1 MVLKLF
7 GRCHTQVKFYS
18 FTPAGCFLHSKESCH
33 RIWMILGLFFRNDRL
48 NNDVIIFRNM
58 IIRTSNY
65 LFIFNKLYVKF
76 DQIQCTNT
84 FPANYIHLIIY
95 IYTVCTCI
103 SSFNFVTRK
112 KIKRTHRHKRIELIL
127 DFSLWAMMIGKQ
139 IKLLQSKQ

>member
-18 FTPAGCFLHSKESCH
+18 LTLAGCFFHCKKKLSQDMNDIGS
-33 RIWMILGLFFRNDRL
+33 FFRNDRI

-65 LFIFNKLYVKF
+65 LFIFNRLYVKF
-76 DQIQCTNT
+76 NQIQCTNT
-84 FPANYIHLIIY
+84 FSANYIHSIIY
-95 IYTVCTCI
+95 IYTCI

-112 KIKRTHRHKRIELIL
+112 KIKRIHRHKRIELIL